1 MAKVRE
7 ASKPLV
13 GAVVEGGKVVGE
25 KLHQSAEAAKP
36 GFEAVGRYVSCLL
49 LIVVSC
55 QRPQDRLETHSVFLP
70 FRPPSLP
77 SFLPG
82 VCRARWRA

>member
-1 MAKVRE
+1 MQESETMAKVRE

-36 GFEAVGRYVSCLL
+36 GFEAVGRYVDLCGGREGGSEGGGACCE
-49 LIVVSC
+49 VREASK
-55 QRPQDRLETHSVFLP
+55 FLVGASGGG
-70 FRPPSLP
+70 RE
-77 SFLPG
+77 G
-82 VCRARWRA
+82 GG